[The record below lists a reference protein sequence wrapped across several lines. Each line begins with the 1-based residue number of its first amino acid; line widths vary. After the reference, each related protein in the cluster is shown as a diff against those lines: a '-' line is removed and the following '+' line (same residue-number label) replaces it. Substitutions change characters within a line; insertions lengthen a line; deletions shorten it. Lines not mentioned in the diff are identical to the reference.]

1 MKQRR
6 GLSETKKPSAMEV
19 DKQIKRQTEQS
30 AKEKANQEKKATKG
44 RIAPDS
50 TALSK
55 KKKNK
60 KKKDTTTT
68 PAPIFSGR
76 TPPKKAI
83 EAAVKGM
90 ETAGFKVPDGHT
102 VVMTYVPVVVPAAA
116 AASAPKGNESNKP
129 DGKGKKNSAPKKK
142 PANKGKT
149 EGAGQRKK

>member
-1 MKQRR
+1 
-6 GLSETKKPSAMEV
+6 MEV
-19 DKQIKRQTEQS
+19 DKQVKRQTEQS

-50 TALSK
+50 TVSSK

-60 KKKDTTTT
+60 KKKTTPTV
-68 PAPIFSGR
+68 PAPIFAGR

-90 ETAGFKVPDGHT
+90 ETAGFKVPQGHT
-102 VVMTYVPVVVPAAA
+102 VVMTYVPVVVPTPPAAA
-116 AASAPKGNESNKP
+116 PAPKAKETNKP
-129 DGKGKKNSAPKKK
+129 DGNGKKTTAPKKK
-142 PANKGKT
+142 PANKGKP